1 MAYDKA
7 TDLEQIQ
14 ADVLG
19 TSLANN
25 SKITGL
31 NKLKTSAKVVLRAI
45 NEINNKLESA
55 LNKTDQATAAAT
67 EAKENVA
74 GVKDEVQTMIT
85 EVVAKTIRE
94 TVVVGG
100 GIQNDEFYCEDNQT
114 VFALSKTPA
123 DKDNI
128 LFYVNG
134 VKYTRADFQCN
145 EADNSVEWINVAA
158 DENHPHPF
166 ALKST
171 DFVSVIYIAQ

>member
-31 NKLKTSAKVVLRAI
+31 NKLKTSAQVVLRAI
-45 NEINNKLESA
+45 NEINNKLASA
-55 LNKTDQATAAAT
+55 LTKTDQATAAAT

-74 GVKDEVQTMIT
+74 GVKDEVQTMIA
-85 EVVAKTIRE
+85 EVVTKTIKE

-100 GIQNDEFYCEDNQT
+100 GIQNDEFYCEDDQT
-114 VFALSKTPA
+114 VFTLSKTPA

-134 VKYTRADFQCN
+134 VKYLRSDWEYN
-145 EADNSVEWINVAA
+145 EARNEAKWLNTAQATKGFTIS
-158 DENHPHPF
+158 
-166 ALKST
+166 KT
-171 DFVSVIYIAQ
+171 DTVSIVYIAK

>member
-1 MAYDKA
+1 MAYDKS

-31 NKLKTSAKVVLRAI
+31 NKLKTSAQVVLRAI
-45 NEINNKLESA
+45 NEINNKLASA
-55 LNKTDQATAAAT
+55 LTKTDQATAAAT
-67 EAKENVA
+67 EAKESA
-74 GVKDEVQTMIT
+74 AEVKTEVQTMVT
-85 EVVAKTIRE
+85 EVVTRKMTE
-94 TVVVGG
+94 VVSG
-100 GIQNDEFYCEDNQT
+100 GIQNDEFACEDNQT
-114 VFALSKTPA
+114 MFKLSKVPI

-134 VKYTRADFQCN
+134 VKYRKADYRYDESTN
-145 EADNSVEWINVAA
+145 IIEWVNTNV

-166 ALKST
+166 YLKNT
-171 DFVSVIYIAQ
+171 DAVSAVYMSK

>member
-1 MAYDKA
+1 MAYDKT
-7 TDLEQIQ
+7 TDLIQIQ

-19 TSLANN
+19 TSLASN

-31 NKLKTSAKVVLRAI
+31 NKLKTSAQVVLRSI

-67 EAKENVA
+67 EAKQGVENV
-74 GVKDEVQTMIT
+74 KE
-85 EVVAKTIRE
+85 EAKTLVQE
-94 TVVVGG
+94 TITQKMTEIVSG

-114 VFALSKTPA
+114 VFTLSKTPA

-134 VKYTRADFQCN
+134 VKYTKEDYRYN
-145 EADNSVEWINVAA
+145 EADNTVEWLNVAA
-158 DENHPHPF
+158 DEKHPHPF
-166 ALKST
+166 ALKVT
-171 DFVSVIYIAQ
+171 DMVSVVYMSK

>member
-1 MAYDKA
+1 MAYDKS
-7 TDLEQIQ
+7 TDLVQIQ

-19 TSLANN
+19 TSLASN

-31 NKLKTSAKVVLRAI
+31 NKLKTSAQVVLRAI

-85 EVVAKTIRE
+85 EVVTKTIKE

-114 VFALSKTPA
+114 VFTLSKTPA

-134 VKYTRADFQCN
+134 VKYTKEDYRYN
-145 EADNSVEWINVAA
+145 EADNTVEWLNSVA
-158 DENHPHPF
+158 DEKHPHPF
-166 ALKST
+166 ALKVT
-171 DFVSVIYIAQ
+171 DVVSVVYMSK

>member
-31 NKLKTSAKVVLRAI
+31 NKLKTSAQVVLRAI
-45 NEINNKLESA
+45 NEINNKLASA
-55 LNKTDQATAAAT
+55 LTKTDQATAAAT

-74 GVKDEVQTMIT
+74 GVKE
-85 EVVAKTIRE
+85 EAKTLVQEIITQKMTE
-94 TVVVGG
+94 IVSG

-114 VFALSKTPA
+114 VFALSREPV
-123 DKDNI
+123 DVNNI

-134 VKYTRADFQCN
+134 VKYTKEDYRYN
-145 EADNSVEWINVAA
+145 EADNTVEWLNSAA
-158 DENHPHPF
+158 DEKHPHPF
-166 ALKST
+166 ALKTT
-171 DFVSVIYIAQ
+171 DVASAVYMSK

>member
-14 ADVLG
+14 ADVLS

-31 NKLKTSAKVVLRAI
+31 NKLKTNVQIVLRAI
-45 NEINNKLESA
+45 NEINTKLQSVLKKA
-55 LNKTDQATAAAT
+55 DQATETAT

-74 GVKDEVQTMIT
+74 GVKE
-85 EVVAKTIRE
+85 EAKTLVQEIITQKMTE
-94 TVVVGG
+94 IVSG

-123 DKDNI
+123 DKNNI

-134 VKYTRADFQCN
+134 VKYTKEDSRYN
-145 EADNSVEWINVAA
+145 ETDNAVEWLNVAA
-158 DENHPHPF
+158 DEKHPHPF
-166 ALKST
+166 ALKVT
-171 DFVSVIYIAQ
+171 DVVSVVYMSK

>member
-1 MAYDKA
+1 MAYDKS

-14 ADVLG
+14 ADALG
-19 TSLANN
+19 TSLASN

-31 NKLKTSAKVVLRAI
+31 NKLKTSAQVVLRAI
-45 NEINNKLESA
+45 NEINNKLASA
-55 LNKTDQATAAAT
+55 LTKTDQATATAT
-67 EAKENVA
+67 EAKESVA

-85 EVVAKTIRE
+85 EVVTKTIKE

-114 VFALSKTPA
+114 VFTLSKTPV

-134 VKYTRADFQCN
+134 VKYTKADHRYD
-145 EADNSVEWINVAA
+145 EANNSVEWLNVTA
-158 DENHPHPF
+158 DEKHTHPF
-166 ALKST
+166 YLKTT
-171 DFVSVIYIAQ
+171 DIVSVVYMS